1 MRQAPLSDKQ
11 HRKKAKTMAEEEALD
26 ARELD
31 DARSVSAAAK
41 PLTINDLPNDQL
53 VSIFMA
59 IGDQVMVRHTI
70 PLVCKAW
77 AELYR
82 TKDASPLHETL
93 EVDFDKEV
101 ARALTD
107 SDEET
112 EDCPRVHAS
121 RVISW
126 AQRRAGS
133 VRELHVL
140 KTYNE
145 DLEVFTSGQLGEL
158 AAAVASSLAKIDI
171 AFNQNKLLRRPFW
184 NELQAHVVPAGQ
196 LRSFRI
202 EGSFADAVEC
212 LETFGG
218 GLAGSLEVLE
228 LGTKDSELGLPRFP
242 GSFCDLAALRH
253 LHLHGHQEITAIPA
267 EISSLKKL
275 EEMNLINCGLS
286 SLPKEL
292 GKLSGLTKL
301 DLLNNS
307 ISSLPKELGKLS
319 RLKELDLSGNEDLGE
334 EPVDEA
340 FPAALGKLK
349 SLRELY
355 LGICGLRAVP
365 AFIGKLSRLTRLNLG
380 HNEDLGDEPVD
391 EAFPAALGKL
401 KSLRELYLGICGLR
415 AVPAF
420 IGKLSRL
427 TRLNLG
433 HNEDLGDEPVD
444 EAFPA
449 ALGELKSLR
458 ELDLTAC
465 GLRAVPAFIGELESL
480 EVLNLSWNN
489 NLEIGSPF
497 HLLIEGCPNLREV
510 TIEGCPNLREVTIRD
525 NVEVKLRNEVSLT
538 ESEDEFQGGSEGGSR
553 SGSEGEG
560 DE

>member
-1 MRQAPLSDKQ
+1 
-11 HRKKAKTMAEEEALD
+11 MAEEEALD
-26 ARELD
+26 AREL
-31 DARSVSAAAK
+31 ALNAAAGAAAK

-202 EGSFADAVEC
+202 EGIFPDAIEC

-228 LGTKDSELGLPRFP
+228 LGAEDNEPGLPRFP
-242 GSFCDLAALRH
+242 GSFCDLAALRRLV
-253 LHLHGHQEITAIPA
+253 LHVHVDITAIPA

-275 EEMNLINCGLS
+275 EEMNLIKCGLS

-292 GKLSGLTKL
+292 GELSGLTKL
-301 DLLNNS
+301 DLSWNIL
-307 ISSLPKELGKLS
+307 SSLPKELGKLS
-319 RLKELDLSGNEDLGE
+319 RLEELNLSGNALGE

-340 FPAALGKLK
+340 FPAALGRLK
-349 SLRELY
+349 SLRELD
-355 LGICGLRAVP
+355 LSSCGLRAVP
-365 AFIGKLSRLTRLNLG
+365 AF
-380 HNEDLGDEPVD
+380 V
-391 EAFPAALGKL
+391 
-401 KSLRELYLGICGLR
+401 
-415 AVPAF
+415 
-420 IGKLSRL
+420 
-427 TRLNLG
+427 
-433 HNEDLGDEPVD
+433 
-444 EAFPA
+444 
-449 ALGELKSLR
+449 
-458 ELDLTAC
+458 
-465 GLRAVPAFIGELESL
+465 GELESL
-480 EVLNLSWNN
+480 EVLSLYSNN
-489 NLEIGSPF
+489 VQIDAPF
-497 HLLIEGCPNLREV
+497 DFVIEGCPRLREV
-510 TIEGCPNLREVTIRD
+510 WLLYVLESQWKDEQQALLKTFEA
-525 NVEVKLRNEVSLT
+525 KLRAKNPNAKVIY
-538 ESEDEFQGGSEGGSR
+538 
-553 SGSEGEG
+553 
-560 DE
+560 

>member
-1 MRQAPLSDKQ
+1 
-11 HRKKAKTMAEEEALD
+11 MAEKEALD
-26 ARELD
+26 ARELGE
-31 DARSVSAAAK
+31 AALNAAAAAK

-126 AQRRAGS
+126 AKRRAGS

-140 KTYNE
+140 KSYRE
-145 DLEVFTSGQLGEL
+145 DLEDLDVFTSGQLGEL

-340 FPAALGKLK
+340 FPA
-349 SLRELY
+349 E
-355 LGICGLRAVP
+355 
-365 AFIGKLSRLTRLNLG
+365 
-380 HNEDLGDEPVD
+380 
-391 EAFPAALGKL
+391 LGKL

-525 NVEVKLRNEVSLT
+525 NVEGGRFIRPRARTSFRAAARAAARAGAGAGARARAMSENAFFILFLFFVLFLATLCSERGGERTQGVWRLLLRVLMSFSWKRENEEREKRKV
-538 ESEDEFQGGSEGGSR
+538 
-553 SGSEGEG
+553 
-560 DE
+560 

>member
-59 IGDQVMVRHTI
+59 VGDRLMVRHTI
-70 PLVCKAW
+70 PRVCKAW

-93 EVDFDKEV
+93 EVDFYKEV
-101 ARALTD
+101 ERALTD

-126 AQRRAGS
+126 AKRRAGS

-140 KTYNE
+140 KSYRE
-145 DLEVFTSGQLGEL
+145 DLEDLDVFTSGQLGEL

-171 AFNQNKLLRRPFW
+171 AFNQNELLQRPFW
-184 NELQAHVVPAGQ
+184 DELQAHVVPAGQ

-202 EGSFADAVEC
+202 EGIFADAVEC

-275 EEMNLINCGLS
+275 EEMNLIKCGLS

-292 GKLSGLTKL
+292 GELSGLTKL
-301 DLLNNS
+301 DLSWNIL
-307 ISSLPKELGKLS
+307 SSLPKELGKLS
-319 RLKELDLSGNEDLGE
+319 RLEELNLSGNALGE

-340 FPAALGKLK
+340 FPAALGRLK
-349 SLRELY
+349 SLRELD
-355 LGICGLRAVP
+355 LSSCGLRAVP
-365 AFIGKLSRLTRLNLG
+365 AF
-380 HNEDLGDEPVD
+380 V
-391 EAFPAALGKL
+391 
-401 KSLRELYLGICGLR
+401 
-415 AVPAF
+415 
-420 IGKLSRL
+420 
-427 TRLNLG
+427 
-433 HNEDLGDEPVD
+433 
-444 EAFPA
+444 
-449 ALGELKSLR
+449 
-458 ELDLTAC
+458 
-465 GLRAVPAFIGELESL
+465 GELESL
-480 EVLNLSWNN
+480 EVLSLYSNN
-489 NLEIGSPF
+489 VQIDAPF
-497 HLLIEGCPNLREV
+497 DFVIEGCPRLREV
-510 TIEGCPNLREVTIRD
+510 WLLYVLESQWKDEQQALLKTFEA
-525 NVEVKLRNEVSLT
+525 KLRAKNPNAKVIY
-538 ESEDEFQGGSEGGSR
+538 
-553 SGSEGEG
+553 
-560 DE
+560 

>member
-1 MRQAPLSDKQ
+1 
-11 HRKKAKTMAEEEALD
+11 MAEEEALD
-26 ARELD
+26 AREL
-31 DARSVSAAAK
+31 ALNAAAGAAAK

-212 LETFGG
+212 FETFGG

-228 LGTKDSELGLPRFP
+228 LEAETPFGEGELGLQRFP
-242 GSFCDLAALRH
+242 GSFCDLAALRRLVLRGH
-253 LHLHGHQEITAIPA
+253 LDIAAIPA

-275 EEMNLINCGLS
+275 EEMNLIKCGLS

-292 GKLSGLTKL
+292 GELSGLTKL
-301 DLLNNS
+301 DLSYNRL
-307 ISSLPKELGKLS
+307 SSLPKELGKLS
-319 RLKELDLSGNEDLGE
+319 RLEKLGLSGN
-334 EPVDEA
+334 
-340 FPAALGKLK
+340 
-349 SLRELY
+349 RY
-355 LGICGLRAVP
+355 LRAVP
-365 AFIGKLSRLTRLNLG
+365 MFVGELKSLEILDLANCSLSSLHQGLGELSRLTRLNLG
-380 HNEDLGDEPVD
+380 HNNELGNALHAG
-391 EAFPAALGKL
+391 EAFPAALGKM
-401 KSLRELYLGICGLR
+401 
-415 AVPAF
+415 
-420 IGKLSRL
+420 
-427 TRLNLG
+427 
-433 HNEDLGDEPVD
+433 
-444 EAFPA
+444 
-449 ALGELKSLR
+449 KSLR
-458 ELDLTAC
+458 ELDLRYC

-480 EVLNLSWNN
+480 EVLHLAWNDD
-489 NLEIGSPF
+489 LEIGSPF

-510 TIEGCPNLREVTIRD
+510 IIEGCPNLREVTIRD
-525 NVEVKLRNEVSLT
+525 NVEGGRFIRPRARTSFRAAARAAARAGAGAGARARAMSENAFFILFLFFVLFLATLCSERGGERTQGVWRLLLRVLMSFSWKRENEEREKRKV
-538 ESEDEFQGGSEGGSR
+538 
-553 SGSEGEG
+553 
-560 DE
+560 